1 MASGIFGLAI
11 LHTFAA
17 ARFTA
22 LAHRVQHRHAERQR
36 QLGRRAVPSVLAE
49 ALHFFGEVE
58 VVFGLWAIVL
68 LVAITVYF
76 GWHTAAGYFNGTV
89 NYTEPLFVIVIMAL
103 ASTRPIILFAE
114 TRCACWRG
122 WGRGRRRRGGRSS

>member
-1 MASGIFGLAI
+1 M
-11 LHTFAA
+11 
-17 ARFTA
+17 
-22 LAHRVQHRHAERQR
+22 
-36 QLGRRAVPSVLAE
+36 PSVLAE

-68 LVAITVYF
+68 LVAVTVHF

-114 TRCACWRG
+114 DALRVLARV
-122 WGRGRRRRGGRSS
+122 GRGTPAAWWAIILTVGPLIGSLITEPGAMTICALLLAGSSTTCSRRRG